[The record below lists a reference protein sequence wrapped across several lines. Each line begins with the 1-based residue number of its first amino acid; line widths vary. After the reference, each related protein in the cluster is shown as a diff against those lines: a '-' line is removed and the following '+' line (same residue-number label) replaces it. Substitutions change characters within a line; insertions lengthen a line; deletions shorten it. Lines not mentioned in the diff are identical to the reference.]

1 MVTTCDSAA
10 IFQIT
15 NDPSSGTI
23 EHAAGV
29 GSPGNSSANLGDNFG
44 GGWLN
49 TYSAN
54 TFYIRQGASGP
65 SLYQKVLDNASQELI
80 EGVERMEILYG
91 VDTNQDFSVD
101 DYRTA
106 NAVGNWANVISVR
119 ISLLMVSLENNLV
132 VDGPQDYYFNGATI
146 TPAANDR
153 RLRRVF
159 TQTIVLRNRTS

>member
-1 MVTTCDSAA
+1 
-10 IFQIT
+10 
-15 NDPSSGTI
+15 
-23 EHAAGV
+23 
-29 GSPGNSSANLGDNFG
+29 
-44 GGWLN
+44 
-49 TYSAN
+49 
-54 TFYIRQGASGP
+54 
-65 SLYQKVLDNASQELI
+65 
-80 EGVERMEILYG
+80 MEILYG